1 MRAAA
6 ASAPDGPQPTA
17 ARPLKDSFGPDAP
30 VRVAAMI
37 KEVHPAFDS
46 EGFAAAALEG
56 YEASELTGRARRIA
70 ESLAEFLPGDRRE
83 ALEILVA
90 SLGPEIE
97 ESELTGMGAFIYLPH
112 VFFIADQGL
121 DEFDASMRAQYE
133 VTKRFTAEFSIRA
146 FLDRYPEETLAVLRR
161 WAGDDNVH
169 VRRLVSEGS
178 RPRLPWAPRLRRFQ
192 DDPAPVISLLESLK
206 DDPEEY
212 VRRSVANNLN
222 DISKDH
228 PGLAVELARRWWED
242 GDERRRRLV
251 RHGLRTLI
259 KAGDPEALAIL
270 GYGAGSPVEVGSV
283 TVEPGEVRIGEAV
296 RVKVELVNSGDQP
309 GRALTDLV
317 VHFVKANGLTS
328 PKVFKGG
335 ERAVPPGGTAVVGKT
350 ISVAQMSTRAHYP
363 GRHRVEVQLNGAVSE
378 GGFFDLLGA

>member
-1 MRAAA
+1 MRVDA
-6 ASAPDGPQPTA
+6 ASAPGEPQPTA
-17 ARPLKDSFGPDAP
+17 AKPLKDSFGPDAP
-30 VRVAAMI
+30 VRVADMI
-37 KEVHPAFDS
+37 KEAHPAFDS

-56 YEASELTGRARRIA
+56 YEALELTGRARRIA
-70 ESLAEFLPGDRRE
+70 EALAEFLPADRRE

-97 ESELTGMGAFIYLPH
+97 ESELTGMGAFVYLPH

-121 DEFDASMRAQYE
+121 DELDASMRAQYE

-146 FLDRYPEETLAVLRR
+146 FLDRYPEKTLAVLRR

-192 DDPAPVISLLESLK
+192 DDPAPVIGLLETLK

-222 DISKDH
+222 DIAKDH
-228 PGLAVELARRWWED
+228 PGLVVEVARRWWED

-259 KAGDPEALAIL
+259 KAGDPGALAIL
-270 GYGAGSPVEVGSV
+270 GYGAGSPVEIESV
-283 TVEPGEVRIGEAV
+283 TVEPGELRIGGAV
-296 RVKVELVNSGDQP
+296 RVRVELVNPSDQP

-317 VHFVKANGLTS
+317 VHFVKANGSTS

-363 GRHRVEVQLNGAVSE
+363 GRHQVEVQLNGVIRE